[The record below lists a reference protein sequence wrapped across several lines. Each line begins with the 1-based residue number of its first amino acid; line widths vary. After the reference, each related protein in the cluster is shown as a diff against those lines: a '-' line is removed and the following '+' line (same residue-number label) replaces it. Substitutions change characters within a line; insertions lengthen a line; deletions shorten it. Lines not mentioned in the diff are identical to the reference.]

1 MMQYRQKGRKRAD
14 SSILLETQRLPSRT
28 QQIMTPSRHSKSRPK
43 FASTDID
50 GNHIHNEILLLL
62 PPNER
67 KRLFS
72 KLEFVRF
79 NTHHV
84 LHEARRSI
92 GSVYFVNSGLA
103 SVLSVLTDGKSVEVG
118 LIGKEGFVGLAL
130 LAGFRKSFTRVITQ
144 ADTTAFRLDADVLR
158 GLLPTSPILNRE
170 LQRLLQIATV
180 EISQLAACNRLH
192 QVNQRLARRLLMSQD
207 RISSESLPVTHE
219 SLALMLG
226 TRRSSVSLAAGVLQN
241 AGIIDY
247 TRGNVVILSRPAL
260 ERAACECYELIR
272 RHIKEE
278 NDSGS

>member
-1 MMQYRQKGRKRAD
+1 
-14 SSILLETQRLPSRT
+14 
-28 QQIMTPSRHSKSRPK
+28 MTPSRHAKPGAK
-43 FASTDID
+43 FASKDID
-50 GNHIHNEILLLL
+50 GNHIHNELLLRL

-67 KRLFS
+67 KPLFA

-79 NTHHV
+79 KTHHV

-92 GSVYFVNSGLA
+92 RSVYFVNSGLA
-103 SVLSVLTDGKSVEVG
+103 SVVSVLTNGRSVEVG

-130 LAGFRKSFTRVITQ
+130 LAGFRKSFTRVIAQ
-144 ADTTAFRLDADVLR
+144 ADMTAFRLDADVLT
-158 GLLPTSPILNRE
+158 GLLRNSPVLNRE

-180 EISQLAACNRLH
+180 EMSQLAACNRLH

-207 RISSESLPVTHE
+207 RISSNSLPLTHE
-219 SLALMLG
+219 FMALMLG

-278 NDSGS
+278 DGSGSQS

>member
-1 MMQYRQKGRKRAD
+1 
-14 SSILLETQRLPSRT
+14 
-28 QQIMTPSRHSKSRPK
+28 MTPSRRSKSRPK

-50 GNHIHNEILLLL
+50 GNHIHNELLLRL

-67 KRLFS
+67 KPLFS

-79 NTHHV
+79 KTHHV

-92 GSVYFVNSGLA
+92 RSVYFVNSGLA
-103 SVLSVLTDGKSVEVG
+103 SVVSVLTNGRSVEVG

-130 LAGFRKSFTRVITQ
+130 LAGFRKSFTRVIAQ
-144 ADTTAFRLDADVLR
+144 ADMTAFRLDADVLP
-158 GLLPTSPILNRE
+158 GLLRNSPVLNRE

-180 EISQLAACNRLH
+180 EMSQLAACNRLH

-207 RISSESLPVTHE
+207 RSSSESLPVTHE

-278 NDSGS
+278 DGSGSQS